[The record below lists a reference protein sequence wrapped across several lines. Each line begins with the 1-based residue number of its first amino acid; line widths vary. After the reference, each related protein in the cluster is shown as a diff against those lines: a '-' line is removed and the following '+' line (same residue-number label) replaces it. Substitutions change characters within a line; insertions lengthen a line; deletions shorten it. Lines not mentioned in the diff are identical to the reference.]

1 MNLLGLAIS
10 ALIGRFAFVG
20 YSAVA
25 SRTSC
30 SPDVN
35 VPHRRLS
42 SMVDSLSLSL
52 MQSGLLYES
61 SAKYR
66 ISEKGSSSSGLT
78 TSSRALQKALG

>member
-1 MNLLGLAIS
+1 MNLLWLAIS

-42 SMVDSLSLSL
+42 SMVDSLSL